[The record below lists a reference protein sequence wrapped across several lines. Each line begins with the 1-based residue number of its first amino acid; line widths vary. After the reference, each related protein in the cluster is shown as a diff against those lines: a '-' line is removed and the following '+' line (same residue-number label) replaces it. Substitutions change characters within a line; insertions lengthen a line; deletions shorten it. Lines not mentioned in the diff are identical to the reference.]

1 MTLIE
6 MLLSASAVGLSGGTI
21 AYTLYVVR
29 KATEFERP
37 DDVHVKQMIDTA
49 PRGKFDNA
57 LAR

>member
-1 MTLIE
+1 MTLLEII
-6 MLLSASAVGLSGGTI
+6 LAATAIGLSGGGI

-29 KATEFERP
+29 RAPGFERP
-37 DDVHVKQMIDTA
+37 TDAQVRRMIDTA